1 MVVLLLS
8 DILNFTFQNGIL
20 KCKNFL
26 IGFFDELGNFEQK
39 NFTFQNVIL
48 FCILQQRTLFLVAQC
63 LIKKTKSKLLVN

>member
-26 IGFFDELGNFEQK
+26 IGSFDELGNFEQK
-39 NFTFQNVIL
+39 KFTFQNVIL
-48 FCILQQRTLFLVAQC
+48 YILQQRTH
-63 LIKKTKSKLLVN
+63 